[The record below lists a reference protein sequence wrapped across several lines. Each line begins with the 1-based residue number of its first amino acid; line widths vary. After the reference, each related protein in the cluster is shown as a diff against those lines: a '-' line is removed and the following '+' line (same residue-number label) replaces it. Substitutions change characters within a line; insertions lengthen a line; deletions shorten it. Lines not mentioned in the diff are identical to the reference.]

1 MPWRLWITA
10 AWIALLFQAPS
21 GLSASPSPERLDTD
35 GLRAA
40 ALEMPRLQSLLVSW
54 RGELV
59 LEHYGPGIRPTRLA
73 NVKSVSKSVISALV
87 GIAIQRELIDGVGTK
102 LTTWFP
108 HLDAEPDHR
117 KRHITVEDLL
127 SMRSGLESTS
137 SRNYGAW
144 VRSRNWVQYAL
155 ARPVVSEPGT
165 SMEYSTGSSHVLSA
179 ILTRVTGRNTH
190 QFADEALGKPLGFSL
205 ARWPRDPQGI
215 YFGGNDM
222 LMTPRQMVAFG
233 ELYLNGGRA
242 GGREVVPAAWVE
254 TSCVPRGRSR
264 YNPDQHY
271 GYGWWTRRFA
281 GHDSCFAWG
290 FGGQY
295 ILVFRD
301 LDLVVVTTSRADVS
315 EERRGH
321 RRMIFDLVERL
332 IVPQVAATR
341 AAS

>member
-1 MPWRLWITA
+1 
-10 AWIALLFQAPS
+10 
-21 GLSASPSPERLDTD
+21 
-35 GLRAA
+35 
-40 ALEMPRLQSLLVSW
+40 
-54 RGELV
+54 
-59 LEHYGPGIRPTRLA
+59 
-73 NVKSVSKSVISALV
+73 
-87 GIAIQRELIDGVGTK
+87 
-102 LTTWFP
+102 
-108 HLDAEPDHR
+108 
-117 KRHITVEDLL
+117 
-127 SMRSGLESTS
+127 
-137 SRNYGAW
+137 
-144 VRSRNWVQYAL
+144 
-155 ARPVVSEPGT
+155 
-165 SMEYSTGSSHVLSA
+165 
-179 ILTRVTGRNTH
+179 
-190 QFADEALGKPLGFSL
+190 
-205 ARWPRDPQGI
+205 
-215 YFGGNDM
+215 
-222 LMTPRQMVAFG
+222 
-233 ELYLNGGRA
+233 
-242 GGREVVPAAWVE
+242 VVPAAWVE